1 MSHDVA
7 ALREHAEYLVAEVG
21 VSTGRNRKAAIRR
34 RWTATSRDRGDGNV
48 GDLGRGVEWAIRTSL
63 GHRRPGDAV
72 SGPHQDEPTRPG
84 EVRWLVDPLGGRTNA
99 DRGIPLHAVSIA
111 AQVDGVT
118 VAAAAAEPATGRLWS
133 AGLGE
138 GSALLD
144 PRAENGWSDLEME
157 DKWAD
162 LRVATTT
169 DLARVVLAAGCS
181 PDPAERAFQDDT
193 LARLTHRITDVRRT
207 GSAALDLCW
216 VAAGSLDVFL
226 ARGLPEREWAAGTL
240 IAEEAGAVVRVP
252 TAADPTTRRAEHI
265 LVAAPGVA
273 DEFRDLLFQTYASVL
288 HTGFDLPGRPP
299 ATA

>member
-1 MSHDVA
+1 MGHDVA

-21 VSTGRNRKAAIRR
+21 VSTGRDRKSAIRR
-34 RWTATSRDRGDGNV
+34 RWTAATRDRGDDNV
-48 GDLGRGVEWAIRTSL
+48 GDLCRGVEWAIRTSL

-72 SGPHQDEPTRPG
+72 SGPHQDEPARPG

-99 DRGIPLHAVSIA
+99 DRGIPLHAVSVA

-118 VAAAAAEPATGRLWS
+118 VAAAVAEPATGRLWS

-144 PRAENGWSDLEME
+144 PRAENGWADLEME

-169 DLARVVLAAGCS
+169 DLSRVVLAAGCS

-226 ARGLPEREWAAGTL
+226 ARDLPERDWAAGAL

-252 TAADPTTRRAEHI
+252 TAADPTTRRPEHV

-273 DEFRDLLFQTYASVL
+273 DDFRDLLFQTYAAVL
-288 HTGFDLPGRPP
+288 RAGFDLPGPP
-299 ATA
+299 TATA